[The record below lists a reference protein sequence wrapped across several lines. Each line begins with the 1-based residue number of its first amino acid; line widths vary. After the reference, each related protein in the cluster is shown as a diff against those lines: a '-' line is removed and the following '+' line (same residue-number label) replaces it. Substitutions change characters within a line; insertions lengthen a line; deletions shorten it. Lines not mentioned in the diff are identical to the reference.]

1 MNIGRTKGA
10 KNKKNQHNWT
20 NEEKEYL
27 ALIVKGKTTEEI
39 LNLMNE
45 KFEYEFSL
53 TQIRSAMNRY
63 KLRNGIDCR
72 FEKSIEPWNKGLKG
86 YIGPNKTSFKKGNIP
101 PNHKEVGT
109 ERINSEGYIEVKVS
123 EPNRWKLK
131 HRLIYEK
138 YHGEI
143 PKDHVVI
150 FADGNKMNLDINNL
164 ISISRHQLLVLN
176 GNNLIYEDTDL
187 TKTGVNIANLIIK
200 LRDFK

>member
-1 MNIGRTKGA
+1 MTRINTS
-10 KNKKNQHNWT
+10 KNRNKPHKWT
-20 NEEKEYL
+20 DEEKEYL
-27 ALIVKGKTTEEI
+27 TFIVKGKTTEEI
-39 LNLMNE
+39 CDLMNK

-53 TQIRSAMNRY
+53 NQIRSAMNRY
-63 KLRNGIDCR
+63 KLRNGVNCR
-72 FEKSIEPWNKGLKG
+72 FEKSVIPWNKGLKG
-86 YIGPNKTSFKKGNIP
+86 YMGANKTSFKKGNIP
-101 PNHKEVGT
+101 SNYKEVGT

-123 EPNRWKLK
+123 EPSRWKLK

>member
-1 MNIGRTKGA
+1 MTRINIS
-10 KNKKNQHNWT
+10 KNRNKLHKWT
-20 NEEKEYL
+20 DEEKEYL
-27 ALIVKGKTTEEI
+27 TFIVKGKTTEEI
-39 LNLMNE
+39 CDLMNK

-53 TQIRSAMNRY
+53 NQIRSAMNRY
-63 KLRNGIDCR
+63 KLRNGVNCR
-72 FEKSIEPWNKGLKG
+72 FEKSVIPWNKGLKG
-86 YIGPNKTSFKKGNIP
+86 YIGANKTSFKKGNIP
-101 PNHKEVGT
+101 SNYKEVGT

-123 EPNRWKLK
+123 EPSRWKLK

>member
-1 MNIGRTKGA
+1 M
-10 KNKKNQHNWT
+10 
-20 NEEKEYL
+20 
-27 ALIVKGKTTEEI
+27 
-39 LNLMNE
+39 
-45 KFEYEFSL
+45 
-53 TQIRSAMNRY
+53 
-63 KLRNGIDCR
+63 
-72 FEKSIEPWNKGLKG
+72 
-86 YIGPNKTSFKKGNIP
+86 
-101 PNHKEVGT
+101 
-109 ERINSEGYIEVKVS
+109 
-123 EPNRWKLK
+123 
-131 HRLIYEK
+131 IYEK

>member
-1 MNIGRTKGA
+1 MTRINIS
-10 KNKKNQHNWT
+10 KNRNKPHKWT
-20 NEEKEYL
+20 DEEKEYL
-27 ALIVKGKTTEEI
+27 TFIVKGKTTEEI
-39 LNLMNE
+39 CDLMNK

-53 TQIRSAMNRY
+53 NQIRSAMNRY
-63 KLRNGIDCR
+63 KLRNGVNCR
-72 FEKSIEPWNKGLKG
+72 FEKSVIPWNKGLKG
-86 YIGPNKTSFKKGNIP
+86 YMGANKTSFKKGNIP
-101 PNHKEVGT
+101 SNHKEVGT

-123 EPNRWKLK
+123 EPSRWKLK

>member
-1 MNIGRTKGA
+1 MTRTNIS
-10 KNKKNQHNWT
+10 KNRNKPHKWT
-20 NEEKEYL
+20 DEEKEYL
-27 ALIVKGKTTEEI
+27 TFIVKGKTTEEI
-39 LNLMNE
+39 CDLMNK

-53 TQIRSAMNRY
+53 NQIRSAMNRY
-63 KLRNGIDCR
+63 KLRNGVNCR
-72 FEKSIEPWNKGLKG
+72 FEKSVIPWNKGLKG
-86 YIGPNKTSFKKGNIP
+86 YIGANKTSFKKGNIP
-101 PNHKEVGT
+101 SNYKEVGT

-123 EPNRWKLK
+123 EPSRWKLK

>member
-1 MNIGRTKGA
+1 MTRINTS
-10 KNKKNQHNWT
+10 KNRNKPHKWT
-20 NEEKEYL
+20 DEEKEYL
-27 ALIVKGKTTEEI
+27 TFIVKGKTTEEI
-39 LNLMNE
+39 CDLMNK

-53 TQIRSAMNRY
+53 NQIRSAMNRY
-63 KLRNGIDCR
+63 KLRNGVNCR
-72 FEKSIEPWNKGLKG
+72 FEKSVIPWNKGLKG
-86 YIGPNKTSFKKGNIP
+86 YIGANKTSFKKGNIP
-101 PNHKEVGT
+101 SNYKEVGT

-123 EPNRWKLK
+123 EPSRWKLK

-164 ISISRHQLLVLN
+164 ISISRHHLLVLN

>member
-1 MNIGRTKGA
+1 MTRINTS
-10 KNKKNQHNWT
+10 KNRNKPHKWT
-20 NEEKEYL
+20 DEEKEYL
-27 ALIVKGKTTEEI
+27 TFIVKGKTTEEI
-39 LNLMNE
+39 CDLMNK

-53 TQIRSAMNRY
+53 NQIRSAMNRY
-63 KLRNGIDCR
+63 KLRNGVNCR
-72 FEKSIEPWNKGLKG
+72 FEKSVIPWNKGLKG
-86 YIGPNKTSFKKGNIP
+86 YIGANKTSFKKGNIP
-101 PNHKEVGT
+101 SNYKEVGT

-123 EPNRWKLK
+123 EPSRWKLK

>member
-1 MNIGRTKGA
+1 MTRINIS
-10 KNKKNQHNWT
+10 KNRNKLHKWT
-20 NEEKEYL
+20 DEEKEYL
-27 ALIVKGKTTEEI
+27 TFIVKGKTTEEI
-39 LNLMNE
+39 CDLMNK

-53 TQIRSAMNRY
+53 NQIRSAMNRY
-63 KLRNGIDCR
+63 KLRNGVNCR
-72 FEKSIEPWNKGLKG
+72 FEKSVIPWNKGLKG
-86 YIGPNKTSFKKGNIP
+86 YIGANKTSFKKGNIP
-101 PNHKEVGT
+101 SNYKEVGT

-123 EPNRWKLK
+123 EPSRWKLK

-150 FADGNKMNLDINNL
+150 FADGNKLNLDINNL